1 MGEKAARW
9 KKADNVHGKNVL
21 MTVSDK
27 KPALQ
32 LLQISLS
39 DTGLSELAKV
49 ITIMD
54 INGFIS
60 KH

>member
-1 MGEKAARW
+1 MEEKAARW

-21 MTVSDK
+21 MTVSGK
-27 KPALQ
+27 KTALQ